1 MRSRAISVMVA
12 AVATA
17 AALAQP
23 ARAAPLIDGVYRFA
37 ALKDGQ
43 CLVWPKLNGSTGM
56 VSLGACTDNSATSA
70 NWRVR
75 QRPNGT
81 MEVSTPGSNPSTCLM
96 VTTGHRVMISDNCA
110 DKYAEWTVSY
120 GSAGPGSVVWADIEH
135 TPGDHSGSWGKLLDT
150 PDVIEQARR
159 KTNSRRAAL
168 LGICSRSAGS
178 LDSAASQPPAPSR
191 TQMRARPFRLDLWF
205 TPVST
210 PSARTVSARR
220 YGALMTDT
228 TFWACPPDREVRGY
242 GDDYTLTLLLPP
254 SPQAR

>member
-150 PDVIEQARR
+150 PDVIGRLVVKQTPVEPHYW
-159 KTNSRRAAL
+159 AL
-168 LGICSRSAGS
+168 QQVGWEPRQRGQ
-178 LDSAASQPPAPSR
+178 SAA
-191 TQMRARPFRLDLWF
+191 RAESHAD
-205 TPVST
+205 
-210 PSARTVSARR
+210 A
-220 YGALMTDT
+220 G
-228 TFWACPPDREVRGY
+228 
-242 GDDYTLTLLLPP
+242 
-254 SPQAR
+254 